1 MEKCSIDK
9 ATDAKQAEEI
19 QQPTSMSSNPL
30 SQTIKGR

>member
-1 MEKCSIDK
+1 MEKCSINK

-19 QQPTSMSSNPL
+19 EQPTFMSSNPL